1 MKYRLGSS
9 PAIHA
14 PGMVRW
20 AINGAKFERDR
31 TNMVN
36 VIAQGWNLP
45 ADAAR
50 KLVTGEAP
58 FTVDGETVE
67 FDA

>member
-20 AINGAKFERDR
+20 AINGAAFERDR
-31 TNMVN
+31 EQMIN
-36 VIAQGWNLP
+36 VIAQGWNVP
-45 ADAAR
+45 REAAS
-50 KLVTGEAP
+50 KLVTGAVP

-67 FDA
+67 FCA